1 MLCCVFFPRAGSA
14 VAIAVA
20 AATTTSGRSNCRC
33 NKPTLTSSSRTA
45 DRDSTLGRQHS
56 SLPETI
62 YNADVQLFGAAGT
75 AFLCFYPAPDQ
86 FGPLS
91 MRAKN
96 PHQQSRSTRNSQP
109 TMLPVPIVFDL
120 VMHFF
125 RKNGLTF
132 AASRHAFP
140 SNFFSVEDPGRTI
153 VLPQTMSPRWRTCLR
168 CHHQRL
174 RPGRPVYG

>member
-1 MLCCVFFPRAGSA
+1 MLLSSTGPIWSTVNAC
-14 VAIAVA
+14 
-20 AATTTSGRSNCRC
+20 
-33 NKPTLTSSSRTA
+33 KEPT
-45 DRDSTLGRQHS
+45 
-56 SLPETI
+56 
-62 YNADVQLFGAAGT
+62 
-75 AFLCFYPAPDQ
+75 
-86 FGPLS
+86 
-91 MRAKN
+91 
-96 PHQQSRSTRNSQP
+96 HQQSRSTRNSQP

-132 AASRHAFP
+132 ASSRHAFP

-174 RPGRPVYG
+174 RPGRPVYGQTHAATVDLQHEQASNCEVQGRRSRIARAYVLPPISFGWQYFGGRP